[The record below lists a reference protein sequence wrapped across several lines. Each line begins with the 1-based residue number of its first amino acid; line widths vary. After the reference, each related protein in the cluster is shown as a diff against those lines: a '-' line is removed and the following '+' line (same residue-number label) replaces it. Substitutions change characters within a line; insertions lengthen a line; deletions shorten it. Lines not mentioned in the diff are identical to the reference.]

1 MNICVLVDAWEPIW
15 GGGQTHVWEISRR
28 LVTKFGCQVNIY
40 TRALKS
46 ENGIIYDKNLS
57 FLNGKLTVIRG
68 GTPTFFFQPWGR
80 ISWIFQII
88 RLVISAHRKNPYS
101 IIYAHAYSA
110 GIPAKILRT
119 LLRIPTVFTVHG
131 CNNLDLRPWSV
142 IGILERILLTR
153 LKYDAEI
160 SVSHHFLNYPN
171 VNCVYVIPNGIT
183 KPDFRMFKKPH
194 PSKFT
199 LLWVGR
205 FDTVKGLDILIQAF
219 SIFSNKNRSAR
230 LLLVG
235 EGPERKRLE
244 ALVKNLSLQKLV
256 QFLGEKSGRDLA
268 KIYNSANVFVLSSYS
283 EGHPITLFEAWAA
296 RLPVIATRVGDIPV
310 YLKHGVNGLLVQPG
324 DIAGLVQMLE
334 KAADSRTYQL
344 GRAGFKTIS
353 PYTWDASAQKVYTV
367 LNKTIRKF
375 ST

>member
-171 VNCVYVIPNGIT
+171 SNRVYVIPNGVS
-183 KPDFRMFKKPH
+183 KYNYLKLKKKPFT
-194 PSKFT
+194 KFT

-205 FDTVKGLDILIQAF
+205 FDPVKGLDVLIRAF
-219 SIFSNKNRSAR
+219 SHISNRNKSVK

-235 EGPERKRLE
+235 NGPELNHIK
-244 ALVKNLSLQKLV
+244 ALVKSLALQKQV
-256 QFLGEKSGRDLA
+256 QFLGKKSGRDLA
-268 KIYNSANVFVLSSYS
+268 KVYLSANAFVLPSYS

-296 RLPVIATRVGDIPV
+296 KLPVIASRVGDIPEYV
-310 YLKHGVNGLLVQPG
+310 KHGVNGFLVKPG
-324 DIAGLVQMLE
+324 DIAGLAQTLE
-334 KAADSRTYQL
+334 QVIKTNNDHL
-344 GRAGFKTIS
+344 GRAGFKTIAR
-353 PYTWDASAQKVYTV
+353 YTWDASAQKVYAV
-367 LNKTIRKF
+367 LDKVIQNF
-375 ST
+375 AL